1 MKKILGIVLAM
12 AMVASVFAA
21 EPVANLSVTEFTGNA
36 SVTWGVNLDTNKT
49 GFTNG
54 SDASLKFTV
63 IDGGSKATASD
74 ADVWGEIAIKTD
86 GFKYTKNGAID
97 KDGTASVDYAKLH
110 IGPAYVG
117 ILAGDTQ
124 VGDIAPVMAVHSDK
138 GVYKIAAVGDNA
150 TDGVTLGLDLDGIA
164 NFELDIRSA
173 QGYTNEYAMAFQAD
187 VKAVENLTL
196 NAGVAMDLSTDTDK
210 DDVAIFGKAAYEMAL
225 TDVFYVKPQAGI
237 SYDMTKAKAET
248 KIMAAL
254 LFGWNKSENQ
264 DTNIYF
270 IDPKV
275 SNGASVA
282 ALIEGDTVDLTAG
295 IWDSATLVDN
305 LTFGASY
312 ANSDLKNKK
321 GTVIA
326 EAKYVVAV
334 GEGKVTPK
342 AGAKIDLDTD
352 TTAIKAGVECAGF
365 VPFTTFSVD
374 YATDDIANKKG
385 TIDLT
390 CKISF

>member
-1 MKKILGIVLAM
+1 M
-12 AMVASVFAA
+12 AAAALITSVFAA
-21 EPVANLSVTEFTGNA
+21 EPAANVGVATFSGSA
-36 SVTWGVNLDTNKT
+36 SVKWGVDLDTNKT
-49 GFTNG
+49 GFTN
-54 SDASLKFTV
+54 STTEDLEFTLFAKG
-63 IDGGSKATASD
+63 DKATSSD
-74 ADVWGEIAIKTD
+74 ADIWGEIKIE
-86 GFKYTKNGAID
+86 GAELKGGKEGIGD
-97 KDGTASVDYAKLH
+97 SSSVDVKTAKLH
-110 IGPAYVG
+110 VGPAYIG
-117 ILAGDTQ
+117 ILAGNTQ
-124 VGDIAPVMAVHSDK
+124 VGDIAPVMAVHSDE

-173 QGYTNEYAMAFQAD
+173 QGYKNKYAMAFQAD
-187 VKAVENLTL
+187 VKAIDNLTL
-196 NAGVAMDLSTDTDK
+196 NAGVAMDINTDTDT

-225 TDVFYVKPQAGI
+225 TDVFYIKPQAGI

-254 LFGWNKSENQ
+254 LFGWNKNENQ
-264 DTNIYF
+264 DTKIYF

-282 ALIEGDTVDLTAG
+282 ALIVGDTVDLTAG

-312 ANSDLKNKK
+312 ANDDLKNKK

-326 EAKYVVAV
+326 EAKYALAV

-342 AGAKIDLDTD
+342 AGAQINLDAD
-352 TTAIKAGVECAGF
+352 TTAVKAGVECSGF
-365 VPFTTFSVD
+365 VPFTTFFVD
-374 YATDDIANKKG
+374 YETADIKNVKG
-385 TIDLT
+385 KIDLT
-390 CKISF
+390 CKIAF